1 MASIEQIPGELNINA
16 MKKGEA
22 FAFQTIHDGD
32 ITADTFTASINN
44 AGTSV
49 PLGITASYSGVSL
62 KTTLTYTLTAANS
75 ATLHLSVLNWSMVQT
90 SGGVARTILAGKWG
104 VFE

>member
-1 MASIEQIPGELNINA
+1 MANIEQVPGELNITA

-32 ITADTFTASINN
+32 ITADTFVATINN
-44 AGTSV
+44 AGVSV
-49 PLGITASYSGVSL
+49 PLTVTKSYNGTSL
-62 KTTLTYTLTAANS
+62 KTTLSYSLSAVNS
-75 ATLHLSVLNWSMVQT
+75 ATLKLAVLSWSMVQT
-90 SGGVARTILAGKWG
+90 SSGVSRTILAGKWG